1 MLVPAICYKEELE
14 RLFAKEIYTEDY
26 FLYSGYRYGY
36 ELPIIKTEDR
46 ARQYAIVS
54 GETIIG
60 YFGYRIDPETDS
72 IYNFGLYSFSKG
84 NPVVGK
90 DVFEHLEMLVNTHR
104 RLEWRMIGC
113 NPVKKH
119 YDKFC
124 LIRHN
129 GNRVTLHDVCKDFNG
144 NYCDE
149 YIYEIVNYNIGG

>member
-1 MLVPAICYKEELE
+1 MLVPAICHKEELE
-14 RLFAKEIYTEDY
+14 KLFAREIYTEDY
-26 FLYSGYRYGY
+26 FLYIGYRYGY
-36 ELPIIKTEDR
+36 ELPIIKAEDR
-46 ARQYAIVS
+46 LRQYAIVS

-60 YFGYRIDPETDS
+60 YLEYRIDPETDS

-90 DVFEHLEMLVNTHR
+90 DVFEHMEMLVNTHR
-104 RLEWRMIGC
+104 RIEWRMIAC

-129 GNRVTLHDVCKDFNG
+129 GNRVRLRDVCKDFNG

-149 YIYEIVNYNIGG
+149 YIYEIINTRVGG